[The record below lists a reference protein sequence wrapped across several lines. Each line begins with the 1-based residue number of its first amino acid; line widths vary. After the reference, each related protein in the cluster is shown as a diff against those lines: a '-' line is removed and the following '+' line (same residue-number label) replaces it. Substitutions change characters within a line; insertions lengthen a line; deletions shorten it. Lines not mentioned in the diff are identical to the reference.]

1 MNPFNVAW
9 IVLTWLLA
17 ATAIGGYLAG
27 DPRIALAVVAIMALL
42 ITGQTI
48 GVDRAE
54 REYVRPIDP
63 T

>member
-17 ATAIGGYLAG
+17 AIAFGGYFAG
-27 DPRIALAVVAIMALL
+27 DHRIALVAVAIMAVL

-48 GVDRAE
+48 GVDRVE
-54 REYVRPIDP
+54 REYVPHDDL